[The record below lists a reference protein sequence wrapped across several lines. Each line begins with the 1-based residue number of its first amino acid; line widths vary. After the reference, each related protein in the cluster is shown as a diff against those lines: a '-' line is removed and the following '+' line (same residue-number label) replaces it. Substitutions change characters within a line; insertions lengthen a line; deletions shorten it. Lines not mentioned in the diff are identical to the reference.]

1 VRQANVPNE
10 AKCGS
15 ADSSILD
22 LLMMP
27 LSAEIPYRGRGAHP
41 KGFSASG
48 FDRGPIIFLA
58 KKEEIYCV

>member
-1 VRQANVPNE
+1 MISGANFRGMRQANVPNE

-27 LSAEIPYRGRGAHP
+27 LSTEIPYRGRGAHP
-41 KGFSASG
+41 KG
-48 FDRGPIIFLA
+48 
-58 KKEEIYCV
+58 V